1 MEEAQESNPHPI
13 SSVECEECKSNPW
26 KYKCP
31 GCSIRTCSLPCV
43 NSHKQRTA
51 CNGKKSLTH
60 ALPLSQFDDNLLL
73 SDYNMLEDVK
83 RFAESARRMRQR
95 LCGYSHFKLP
105 FPLKNLRRAAAS
117 RRTKINFLSSGMSKR
132 EKNQTY
138 YNKRNRF
145 ISWTIEWRFNS
156 TDVVLIDH
164 GVHENTSLC
173 SVLETHLKPGPWNH
187 PLKQFC
193 EESLDCLKLFIRK
206 HPKGSK
212 SPFYQLNTKAPLREQ
227 LANKVI
233 LEYPVIYVFLP
244 SHNYDFEVIK
254 YSVPLKVEPKELD
267 CGDSPSPKGVMF
279 REEDVGDGGSSDP
292 HISDLLNCARL
303 NPASSQTSN
312 KSLDTSSSVVEG
324 KGDQDVVGDTC
335 ITFDLEVLL
344 KKEKDL
350 TGEKHWSLLDDVSPM
365 EDELEE
371 GEIAPL

>member
-1 MEEAQESNPHPI
+1 MEEEQESKPRPI
-13 SSVECEECKSNPW
+13 ECEECKLNPW

-51 CNGKKSLTH
+51 CSGKKSI
-60 ALPLSQFDDNLLL
+60 ANVLPLSQFDDNLLL

-95 LCGYSHFKLP
+95 LCGYSRFKLP
-105 FPLKNLRRAAAS
+105 FPLKNLRRAAGS
-117 RRTKINFLSSGMSKR
+117 RRTKIHFLPSGMSKR

-138 YNKRNRF
+138 YNNRNKC

-164 GVHENTSLC
+164 GVHEDTSLF

-206 HPKGSK
+206 HSKGLK

-227 LANKVI
+227 LADKVI

-244 SHNYDFEVIK
+244 SHSYDFEVIK
-254 YSVPLKVEPKELD
+254 YSVPLKMEPKEQD
-267 CGDSPSPKGVMF
+267 YGDSPSRKGVMF
-279 REEDVGDGGSSDP
+279 REEDIGDDGSSDP
-292 HISDLLNCARL
+292 LVSDLLNCTRL
-303 NPASSQTSN
+303 NLASQISN
-312 KSLDTSSSVVEG
+312 KSLDTLSSVVEG

-335 ITFDLEVLL
+335 ITFDSKVL
-344 KKEKDL
+344 KDL
-350 TGEKHWSLLDDVSPM
+350 TGEKGWSLLGDVLPM

-371 GEIAPL
+371 GEIAPF

>member
-1 MEEAQESNPHPI
+1 M
-13 SSVECEECKSNPW
+13 
-26 KYKCP
+26 
-31 GCSIRTCSLPCV
+31 
-43 NSHKQRTA
+43 
-51 CNGKKSLTH
+51 
-60 ALPLSQFDDNLLL
+60 
-73 SDYNMLEDVK
+73 
-83 RFAESARRMRQR
+83 
-95 LCGYSHFKLP
+95 
-105 FPLKNLRRAAAS
+105 
-117 RRTKINFLSSGMSKR
+117 
-132 EKNQTY
+132 
-138 YNKRNRF
+138 
-145 ISWTIEWRFNS
+145 
-156 TDVVLIDH
+156 
-164 GVHENTSLC
+164 
-173 SVLETHLKPGPWNH
+173 
-187 PLKQFC
+187 
-193 EESLDCLKLFIRK
+193 
-206 HPKGSK
+206 
-212 SPFYQLNTKAPLREQ
+212 REQ

-312 KSLDTSSSVVEG
+312 KSLDMSSSVVEG

-344 KKEKDL
+344 KKEKDPA
-350 TGEKHWSLLDDVSPM
+350 GEKHWSFLGDVLPM